1 MISGTAYGVALNDRE
16 QLAGLGEALNHAPY
30 GKPPVAPIL
39 YVKPRNCFAAAGSAV
54 ALPDDIAEVAVGAT
68 IAIERT
74 AAGPHLARLAIDL
87 FAPHASFYR
96 PAIAERC
103 RDGFLP
109 VGPAT
114 ALPGKPENRDHPSS
128 VRPELVEGRPVAR
141 ELGPPFDKL
150 RANGEFAVSDALS
163 TIEIVTA
170 INGAERHRWS
180 FARLVRSPE
189 VLARDIADF
198 MTLAPGDI
206 LLCGIAGDA
215 PVARAGDRIEITAT
229 GFAPLSVTLVAEQ
242 AQ

>member
-16 QLAGLGEALNHAPY
+16 QLAGLGEALSQAPY

-39 YVKPRNCFAAAGSAV
+39 YVKPRNCFTVPGSAV
-54 ALPDDIAEVAVGAT
+54 TLPADIAEVAVGAT

-74 AAGPHLARLAIDL
+74 AAGAPLARLAIDL
-87 FAPHASFYR
+87 FAPHTSFYR

-109 VGPAT
+109 LGPAT
-114 ALPGKPENRDHPSS
+114 AVP
-128 VRPELVEGRPVAR
+128 
-141 ELGPPFDKL
+141 
-150 RANGEFAVSDALS
+150 DALD

-170 INGAERHRWS
+170 INGVERHRWS
-180 FARLVRSPE
+180 FARLVRSPD

-215 PVARAGDRIEITAT
+215 PLARVGDTITITAA

-242 AQ
+242 AR

>member
-114 ALPGKPENRDHPSS
+114 AVP
-128 VRPELVEGRPVAR
+128 
-141 ELGPPFDKL
+141 
-150 RANGEFAVSDALS
+150 DALS

-215 PVARAGDRIEITAT
+215 PVARAGDRIEIAAT

-242 AQ
+242 AR

>member
-114 ALPGKPENRDHPSS
+114 AVP
-128 VRPELVEGRPVAR
+128 
-141 ELGPPFDKL
+141 
-150 RANGEFAVSDALS
+150 DALS

-180 FARLVRSPE
+180 FARLVRSPDT
-189 VLARDIADF
+189 LARDIADF

-242 AQ
+242 AR

>member
-16 QLAGLGEALNHAPY
+16 QLAGLGEALNEAPY

-54 ALPDDIAEVAVGAT
+54 TIPGDVAEVAVGAT
-68 IAIERT
+68 IAIERST
-74 AAGPHLARLAIDL
+74 AGAPLARLAIDL

-109 VGPAT
+109 LGPAT
-114 ALPGKPENRDHPSS
+114 TVPALENRDYPSS
-128 VRPELVEGRPVAR
+128 VRPELVEGRPQLANGR
-141 ELGPPFDKL
+141 TPFDKL
-150 RANGEFAVSDALS
+150 RANGAEDALDALS

-180 FARLVRSPE
+180 FARLVRSPDT
-189 VLARDIADF
+189 LARDIADF

-206 LLCGIAGDA
+206 MLCGIAGDA
-215 PVARAGDRIEITAT
+215 PLARAGDTIEIAAA

-242 AQ
+242 AR